1 MSLVLLSAALL
12 SPLARAEAPPP
23 PIVNGT
29 LTSLYPQAVLLRHAD
44 AGWNTV
50 YVCTGTLVAPRWV
63 LTAAHCTVDAY
74 GDGLTEMHAYVG
86 DAWTFGVAEVVADDW
101 FPHPDYFV
109 SPNGLQIDHDLGFVH
124 LAEPIDLAPITLA
137 TTVPEPGETLRWVGW
152 GASGDHAG
160 DSGYYKR
167 YADMPVV
174 GLEDEFLLAY
184 DAGGAATCGGDS
196 GGPVFR
202 LDGGGVPTLVAAH
215 SFGRDDDGT
224 LCAGSTSGDTRVDLY
239 LDWIAE
245 TIGED
250 TGEDT
255 DPQDTGDPDVE
266 DPEPRDTDT
275 SEEDEASGCACDSA
289 ASPIRAVFV
298 LLATVGAIV
307 RRRR

>member
-1 MSLVLLSAALL
+1 MWLVLVL
-12 SPLARAEAPPP
+12 SPAHADVPP
-23 PIVNGT
+23 PIVNGE
-29 LTSLYPQAVLLRHAD
+29 LTRLYPQAVLLRHAD
-44 AGWNTV
+44 PGWNDV
-50 YVCTGTLVAPRWV
+50 FVCTGTLVAPRWV

-74 GDGLTEMHAYVG
+74 GYGLTEMHVYVG
-86 DAWTFGVAEVVADDW
+86 HEWTFGADEIVADVW
-101 FPHPDYFV
+101 FPHPDYYV

-124 LAEPIDLAPITLA
+124 LSEPIELDPIALA
-137 TTVPEPGETLRWVGW
+137 TTPPEVGEELRWVGW
-152 GASGDHAG
+152 GASGDYAG

-167 YADMPVV
+167 LADMPVV

-202 LDGGGVPTLVAAH
+202 LGADGVPTLVAAH

-245 TIGED
+245 TLGEDNDD
-250 TGEDT
+250 TGEPHTEDT
-255 DPQDTGDPDVE
+255 DAE
-266 DPEPRDTDT
+266 DTD
-275 SEEDEASGCACDSA
+275 SDEDEAAGCACDSA
-289 ASPIRAVFV
+289 TSSGGSL
-298 LLATVGAIV
+298 LLALATLAPLI